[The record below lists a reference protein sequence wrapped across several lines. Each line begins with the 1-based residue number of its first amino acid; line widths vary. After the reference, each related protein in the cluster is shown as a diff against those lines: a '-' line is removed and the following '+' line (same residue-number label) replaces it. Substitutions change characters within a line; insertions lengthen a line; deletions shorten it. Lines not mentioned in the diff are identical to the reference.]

1 MVVLAVDT
9 STEVCSVALMDEQRP
24 AWEISFPVRTGH
36 GGSLLPVIDT
46 LFSLSPFSKTDV
58 ELIAVGVGPGSF
70 TGIRIAAATAQGLSL
85 ALGCTLAGVNT
96 LDTIAM
102 GALPSTIP
110 VMPVIDARK
119 SEVFCR
125 LYAPDGNPRTS
136 SMNLRP
142 EAVGEIVQEE
152 TLFIGNGVRLY
163 REVLRRTL
171 GRRFREGPEHL
182 WYPRASVLARMA
194 LSQVSRGVIEPVQP
208 LYVRPS
214 DAALALER
222 MKPGA

>member
-1 MVVLAVDT
+1 
-9 STEVCSVALMDEQRP
+9 
-24 AWEISFPVRTGH
+24 
-36 GGSLLPVIDT
+36 
-46 LFSLSPFSKTDV
+46 
-58 ELIAVGVGPGSF
+58 
-70 TGIRIAAATAQGLSL
+70 
-85 ALGCTLAGVNT
+85 
-96 LDTIAM
+96 
-102 GALPSTIP
+102 
-110 VMPVIDARK
+110 
-119 SEVFCR
+119 
-125 LYAPDGNPRTS
+125 
-136 SMNLRP
+136 MNLRP

-214 DAALALER
+214 ECGARPREDEAGGVKRTAPHR
-222 MKPGA
+222 KPEGHLGIIS